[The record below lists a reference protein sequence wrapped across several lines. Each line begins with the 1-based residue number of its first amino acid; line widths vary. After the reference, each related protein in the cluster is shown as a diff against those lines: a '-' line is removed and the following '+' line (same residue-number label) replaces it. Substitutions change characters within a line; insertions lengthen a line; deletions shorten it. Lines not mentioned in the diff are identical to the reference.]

1 MSKSIESLL
10 AEDGV
15 YVSVVVGHSMEPM
28 LRERVDT
35 VAVVPTKERL
45 KKYDVAL
52 FRDGEKYVLH
62 RVVKVLPDSYVFC
75 GDNCV
80 TMEKGIAD
88 ADILGR
94 LDKVWKGKRGEKEMK
109 LEGFGYW
116 LYSRYKV
123 VEFLPRKIFRKIK
136 SALSWRIKKI
146 FGKKK

>member
-1 MSKSIESLL
+1 MNKSIESVL
-10 AEDGV
+10 AEGGV
-15 YVSVVVGHSMEPM
+15 YVSVVVGRSMEPM
-28 LRERVDT
+28 LREREDT
-35 VAVVPTKERL
+35 VAVVPIKGRL

-80 TMEKGIAD
+80 TCEKNITDEDVLGI
-88 ADILGR
+88 

-109 LEGFGYW
+109 LEGFGYL

-123 VEFLPRKIFRKIK
+123 LEFWPRKISGKLKI
-136 SALSWRIKKI
+136 ALSWRLKKI